1 MCIILWA
8 EDAHPRYDLVLVANR
23 DEFYDRPTTAA
34 HWWDGSAAERAARVL
49 AGRDEVGR
57 GSWLGVTRA
66 GRFCALTNVRCPMGT
81 QRADA
86 KSRGK
91 LVSDFLVAGGSGGGD
106 GGGDGDAAAAAATA
120 ASDSDSDSDGDAAA
134 VAYLASAVD
143 SAAEYN
149 GYNLLVGTLR
159 GGLHCYSNAARE
171 PGPPARHQP
180 KAHDSRPHPPGPPG
194 TAASPP
200 PPPTRAGGGVH
211 GLCNSWLDDD
221 SWPKV
226 RRGKAALA
234 ALLKGAGE
242 AGGEAGGSAGDDA
255 IDPAA
260 LFALAASTARPPR
273 AEDPDT
279 GVGAAWERLLS
290 PIFVRAPSKGYG
302 TVSAAV
308 LLVERGPGGRALL
321 VERSFDRAKGD
332 AAAFTERRFEFE
344 VGGVGRGA
352 AGGDAA
358 GGEAREGEGGGGGGG
373 AGRPRA
379 GKRTAEREAV
389 RE

>member
-81 QRADA
+81 QRVDA

-91 LVSDFLVAGGSGGGD
+91 LVSDFLVAGGLGGGD
-106 GGGDGDAAAAAATA
+106 GSGDDDAAAAAAAAAGDGDGDAAAA
-120 ASDSDSDSDGDAAA
+120 
-134 VAYLASAVD
+134 AYLASAVD

-149 GYNLLVGTLR
+149 GYNLLVGTLH
-159 GGLHCYSNAARE
+159 GGLHCYSNAARDE
-171 PGPPARHQP
+171 PGA
-180 KAHDSRPHPPGPPG
+180 AGVPGA
-194 TAASPP
+194 AASPP

-234 ALLKGAGE
+234 ALLRGAG
-242 AGGEAGGSAGDDA
+242 GVAGGSPGDGA

-260 LFALAASTARPPR
+260 LFALAASTVRPPR

-290 PIFVRAPSKGYG
+290 PLFVRAPSKGYG

-321 VERSFDRAKGD
+321 VERSFDRAKCD
-332 AAAFTERRFEFE
+332 AAAFTERRFEFQ
-344 VGGVGRGA
+344 VGGGGRGA
-352 AGGDAA
+352 AGGEAA
-358 GGEAREGEGGGGGGG
+358 GGEVREGGAGGGAG

-379 GKRTAEREAV
+379 GKRPAEREAV
-389 RE
+389 REREREREREGGGWPR